1 MSFLT
6 LEEAKDY
13 LEVSG
18 SDMDAQIQLW
28 LDAVS
33 ESIIAYCEND
43 FETHVITNELHDGR
57 KADILLPK
65 MSPVA
70 SIQAIYFGVKADG
83 SSGSLLDS
91 NSYVLRDDEIALVF
105 SHTQRGRG
113 IIRLD
118 YTAGYATVPSRVI
131 LATQLGLQG
140 YYNLTDKA
148 TIGIRTKAKEGES
161 ISYQGG
167 WNKQFGLPEESISLL
182 AEFRDYGWP
191 ETTVMATRN
200 I

>member
-6 LEEAKDY
+6 LQEAKDY
-13 LEVSG
+13 LEVTG
-18 SDMDAQIQLW
+18 TDMDAQIQLW

-33 ESIIAYCEND
+33 ESITAYCEND
-43 FETHVITNELHDGR
+43 FATHVITNELHDGR
-57 KADILLPK
+57 KADIILPK
-65 MSPVA
+65 QSPVN
-70 SIQAIYFGVKADG
+70 SIQGIYLNVKSDG
-83 SSGSLLDS
+83 SGGSLLDPE
-91 NSYVLRDDEIALVF
+91 SYVLRDDEIALVYL
-105 SHTQRGRG
+105 HTQRGRG

-118 YTAGYATVPSRVI
+118 YTAGYATVPARVK
-131 LATQLGLQG
+131 LATQLAIQG
-140 YYNLTDKA
+140 YYNLEDKA

-167 WNKQFGLPEESISLL
+167 WNKEFGLPEESISLL